1 VLNSNLKERKKL
13 NLLKIDNVTMKFGG
27 LTSIDALNAEVND
40 NELVGLIGPN
50 GAGKTTVFNVIT
62 SVYQPTSGDVLFEDK
77 SLKNYKTNQIAKLG
91 ICRTFQNIRLFKSLS
106 VKDNVRVSFGV
117 RLKAGFYSSVLQL
130 NKFSKEEIDIDEK
143 IDELLELF
151 NLHDVKDEEAI
162 SLPYGDQRKVEIVR
176 ALATQPKL
184 LLLDEPA
191 AGMNPNEKY
200 DLMKLIKDVK
210 NRFKISILLI
220 EHDMKVVMGICER
233 IYVLEY
239 GKKIAEGL
247 PAEIQNNEKVIE
259 AYLGDTKTN
268 A

>member
-1 VLNSNLKERKKL
+1 MNVLKL
-13 NLLKIDNVTMKFGG
+13 DNITMKFGG
-27 LTSIDALNAEVND
+27 LTSIDALNAEVNE

-62 SVYQPTSGDVLFEDK
+62 SVYTPTSGDVLFFGD
-77 SLKNYKTNQIAKLG
+77 SLVKYSTSQIAHLG

-117 RLKAGFYSSVLQL
+117 HLKSGFFSSIVQL
-130 NKFSKEEIDIDEK
+130 NKFAAEEKEVDNR
-143 IDELLELF
+143 IDELLEMF
-151 NLHDVKDEEAI
+151 GLHDVKDEEAI

-176 ALATQPKL
+176 ALATEPKL

-191 AGMNPNEKY
+191 AGMNPKEKS
-200 DLMKLIKDVK
+200 DLMKLIRDVK
-210 NRFKISILLI
+210 EKFKISILLI
-220 EHDMKVVMGICER
+220 EHDMSVVMGICER
-233 IYVLEY
+233 IYVIEY

-247 PAEIQNNEKVIE
+247 PSEIQSNEKVIE
-259 AYLGDTKTN
+259 AYLGDTKHH

>member
-1 VLNSNLKERKKL
+1 MSVLKL
-13 NLLKIDNVTMKFGG
+13 ENITMKFGG
-27 LTSIDALNAEVND
+27 LISIDALNAEVNE

-62 SVYQPTSGDVLFEDK
+62 SVYTPTSGDVLFYGD
-77 SLKNYKTNQIAKLG
+77 SLVKYSTSQIAHLG

-117 RLKAGFYSSVLQL
+117 HLKSGFFSSIVQL
-130 NKFSKEEIDIDEK
+130 KKFYIEEKKVDNK
-143 IDELLELF
+143 IDELLEMF
-151 NLHDVKDEEAI
+151 GLHDVKDEEAI

-176 ALATQPKL
+176 ALATEPKL

-191 AGMNPNEKY
+191 AGMNPKEKA
-200 DLMKLIKDVK
+200 DLMKLIRDVK
-210 NRFKISILLI
+210 DKFKISILLI
-220 EHDMKVVMGICER
+220 EHDMSVVMGICER

-247 PAEIQNNEKVIE
+247 PSEIQSNAKVIE
-259 AYLGDTKTN
+259 AYLGDTKHH

>member
-1 VLNSNLKERKKL
+1 MSVLKL
-13 NLLKIDNVTMKFGG
+13 ENITMKFGG
-27 LTSIDALNAEVND
+27 LISIDALNAEVNE

-62 SVYQPTSGDVLFEDK
+62 SVYTPTSGDVLFYGD
-77 SLKNYKTNQIAKLG
+77 SLVKYSTSQIAHLG

-117 RLKAGFYSSVLQL
+117 HLKSGFFSSIVQL
-130 NKFSKEEIDIDEK
+130 KKFYIEEKKVDNK
-143 IDELLELF
+143 IDELLEMF
-151 NLHDVKDEEAI
+151 GLHDVKDEEAI

-176 ALATQPKL
+176 ALATEPKL

-191 AGMNPNEKY
+191 AGMNPKEKS
-200 DLMKLIKDVK
+200 DLMKLIRQVKDK
-210 NRFKISILLI
+210 FKISILLI
-220 EHDMKVVMGICER
+220 EHDMSVVMGICER

-247 PAEIQNNEKVIE
+247 PSEIQSNAKVIE
-259 AYLGDTKTN
+259 AYLGDTKHH

>member
-1 VLNSNLKERKKL
+1 MSVLKL
-13 NLLKIDNVTMKFGG
+13 DNITMKFGG
-27 LTSIDALNAEVND
+27 LVSIDALNAEVNE

-62 SVYQPTSGDVLFEDK
+62 SVYTPTSGDVLFYGD
-77 SLKNYKTNQIAKLG
+77 SLVKYSTSQIAHLG

-117 RLKAGFYSSVLQL
+117 HLKSGFISSIVQL
-130 NKFSKEEIDIDEK
+130 KKFSEEEKNIDTK
-143 IDELLELF
+143 IDELLEMF
-151 NLHDVKDEEAI
+151 GLHDVKDEEAI

-176 ALATQPKL
+176 ALATEPKL

-191 AGMNPNEKY
+191 ASMNPKEKS

-210 NRFKISILLI
+210 DKFKISILLI
-220 EHDMKVVMGICER
+220 EHDMSVVMGICER
-233 IYVLEY
+233 IYVIEY

-247 PAEIQNNEKVIE
+247 PSEIQSNEKVIE
-259 AYLGDTKTN
+259 AYLGDTKHH

>member
-1 VLNSNLKERKKL
+1 
-13 NLLKIDNVTMKFGG
+13 MKFGG
-27 LTSIDALNAEVND
+27 LTSIDDLNATVEND
-40 NELVGLIGPN
+40 ELLGLIGPN
-50 GAGKTTVFNVIT
+50 GAGKTTVFNIIT
-62 SVYQPTSGDVLFEDK
+62 SVYRPTTGDIFFEGNN
-77 SLKNYKTNQIAKLG
+77 LKNINTNKIAHLG

-106 VKDNVRVSFGV
+106 VKDNIRVSFGV
-117 RLKAGFYSSVLQL
+117 HLKSGFFSSVLQTGS
-130 NKFSKEEIDIDEK
+130 FIKEEKSFDK
-143 IDELLELF
+143 RIDELLEMF
-151 NLHDVKDEEAI
+151 NLLNVRNEEAI

-176 ALATQPKL
+176 ALATSPKL

-191 AGMNPNEKY
+191 AGMNPKEKS
-200 DLMKLIKDVK
+200 DLMKLIREVK
-210 NRFKISILLI
+210 EKFKISILLI

-259 AYLGDTKTN
+259 AYLGDSKKH